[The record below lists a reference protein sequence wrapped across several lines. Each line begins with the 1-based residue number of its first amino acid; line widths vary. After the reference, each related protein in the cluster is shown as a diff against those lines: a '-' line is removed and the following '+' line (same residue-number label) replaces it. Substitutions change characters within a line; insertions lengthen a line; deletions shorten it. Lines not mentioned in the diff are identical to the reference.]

1 MTTPTSPAR
10 RPDEP
15 AIARPLLVAFI
26 PWFSL
31 VAPRLLHMI

>member
-1 MTTPTSPAR
+1 MPSAR
-10 RPDEP
+10 YMIPYLV
-15 AIARPLLVAFI
+15 IVVIGFLLVAFI